1 MFAHY
6 DPSSTTKRRK
16 RWTPTT
22 IAISVLAHGAA
33 IGAVVGLAREAEAK
47 PMREEVIAE
56 WNLEDKPKPPPPP
69 PPVVQPEPPRVELA
83 PREETPR
90 LETPKVE
97 TPRERPAPAPRP
109 APVKGDFV
117 SPKPPE
123 TPPAGIPVVNP
134 NAVPITP
141 SDFSGIGKEGDVV
154 GAVDPSDHRAP
165 TGHTEP
171 APPAPPAEKPAP
183 EPEPA
188 PSGPMEE
195 SEVDVRPSLRNADDM
210 QRALE
215 RVYPSQLREAG
226 VTGETVLQF
235 VIDENG
241 RVEPGSVEV
250 VSSSDEAFSAAA
262 RRIVGSMRFSP
273 AKARGRTVRVTTTI
287 PVRWTIAS

>member
-1 MFAHY
+1 MLAVY
-6 DPSSTTKRRK
+6 TNGPDGRRK
-16 RWTPTT
+16 RWSPTT
-22 IAISVLAHGAA
+22 IAISFLAHGAA
-33 IGAVVGLAREAEAK
+33 IAALAVAAQNAEAK
-47 PMREEVIAE
+47 PVREEVIAE

-69 PPVVQPEPPRVELA
+69 PPVVQPEPPKVELA
-83 PREETPR
+83 PKEEAPR

-97 TPRERPAPAPRP
+97 EPKVERPREPRPAP

-117 SPKPPE
+117 SPRPPE
-123 TPPAGIPVVNP
+123 TPPASIPAVNP
-134 NAVPITP
+134 NAAPITV
-141 SDFSGIGKEGDVV
+141 SDFSGVGKEGDVV
-154 GAVDPSDHRAP
+154 GAVDPSDKRAP

-171 APPAPPAEKPAP
+171 APAAEPKPEPAP
-183 EPEPA
+183 E

-241 RVEPGSVEV
+241 HVEPGSVEV
-250 VSSSDEAFSAAA
+250 VSSTDDAFSAAA

-273 AKARGRTVRVTTTI
+273 ARARGHTVRVTTTI